1 MSFNLRRK
9 VSLFVRLWVEKS
21 SQTVRALTY
30 SSASSW
36 GCELKNVTVA
46 RWCNQVSCQ
55 PLREAVSW
63 KSHCQ
68 SHLESS
74 FVSLFVRLWVE
85 KIQLLESGRKRW
97 SASSWGCELKK
108 WCIRY
113 RVLNA
118 KSASSWGCELKFLK
132 NFEGIICIVVS
143 LFVRLWVEMLWYPAA
158 AYSESSASSWG
169 CELKY
174 INIVQSDHTSGQPL
188 REAVSW
194 NNGTQIN
201 QSPTIVSLFVRLW
214 VEMLQ
219 T

>member
-1 MSFNLRRK
+1 M
-9 VSLFVRLWVEKS
+9 RLWVEKFCHKKCA
-21 SQTVRALTY
+21 VHKP
-30 SSASSW
+30 SASSW
-36 GCELKNVTVA
+36 GCELKNLPVRTVPIY
-46 RWCNQVSCQ
+46 QQ
-55 PLREAVSW
+55 
-63 KSHCQ
+63 
-68 SHLESS
+68 
-74 FVSLFVRLWVE
+74 
-85 KIQLLESGRKRW
+85 
-97 SASSWGCELKK
+97 SASSWGCELKRETVYS
-108 WCIRY
+108 CHCPS
-113 RVLNA
+113 A
-118 KSASSWGCELKFLK
+118 SASSWGCELKFLK